1 MTNSMNASMKK
12 AISRYI
18 QGKDHNK
25 PHLLKQAFALHS
37 KLSMQVKTE
46 NISFPSNTQGLAAIS
61 KLLVSDFNKQYE
73 NIYTYCI
80 TDTFGEA
87 ELSLSCCWLVVMTE
101 KVSGKVRVGFGDYH
115 WEFSHSGSHL
125 LADRLEIIIDAMN
138 VLDEEAKEPFLV
150 WAEALPYPYLSL
162 SELLS
167 NSPAHEAVEALEAKL
182 SAKKK

>member
-1 MTNSMNASMKK
+1 MNNSMNASMKK

-25 PHLLKQAFALHS
+25 PHLLKQAFAAHAT
-37 KLSMQVKTE
+37 LSMQVKSE

-87 ELSLSCCWLVVMTE
+87 DLSLSCCWLVVMTE
-101 KVSGKVRVGFGDYH
+101 KATGKIRFGYGDYH
-115 WEFSHSGSHL
+115 WEFSNSGPHL
-125 LADRLEIIIDAMN
+125 LADRLEIIIDVMS
-138 VLDEEAKEPFLV
+138 VLDEGTKEPFLT

-182 SAKKK
+182 LVKKK

>member
-1 MTNSMNASMKK
+1 MNISMIASMKK

-18 QGKDHNK
+18 EGKDHNK
-25 PHLLKQAFALHS
+25 PHLLKQAFAAHAT
-37 KLSMQVKTE
+37 LSMQVKSE

-61 KLLVSDFNKQYE
+61 QLLVSDFNKQYE

-80 TDTFGEA
+80 TDSLREA
-87 ELSLSCCWLVVMTE
+87 GQNLSCSWLVIMTE
-101 KVSGKVRVGFGDYH
+101 KATGKVRFGYGDYH
-115 WEFSHSGSHL
+115 WEFSNSGPQL
-125 LADRLEIIIDAMN
+125 LADRFEIIIDAMS
-138 VLDEEAKEPFLV
+138 VLDEETKEPFLM

>member
-1 MTNSMNASMKK
+1 MNISMNASMKK

-25 PHLLKQAFALHS
+25 PHLLKQAFAQHAT
-37 KLSMQVKTE
+37 LSMQVKTE
-46 NISFPSNTQGLAAIS
+46 NISFPSNTRGLAAIS
-61 KLLVSDFNKQYE
+61 QLLVSDFNKQYE

-80 TDTFGEA
+80 TDTFREA
-87 ELSLSCCWLVVMTE
+87 DLNLSCSWLVVMTE
-101 KVSGKVRVGFGDYH
+101 KATGKVRLGFGDYH
-115 WEFSHSGSHL
+115 WSFTHSGPHL

-162 SELLS
+162 RELLS
-167 NSPAHEAVEALEAKL
+167 NSPAHVALEALEAKL
-182 SAKKK
+182 LVKKK